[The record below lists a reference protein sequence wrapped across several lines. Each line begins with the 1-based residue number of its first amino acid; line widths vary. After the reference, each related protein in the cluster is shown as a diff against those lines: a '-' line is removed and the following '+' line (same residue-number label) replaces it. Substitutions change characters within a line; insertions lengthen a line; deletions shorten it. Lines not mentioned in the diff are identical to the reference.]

1 MGEIG
6 KTVISVIAETAS
18 WEPERVTLDTEL
30 EELEI
35 NSLDLTEVVMEL
47 EDRYDVA
54 VDLNTAEAWT
64 SLKTVGDVIALVE
77 KLVAG
82 KTAS

>member
-18 WEPERVTLDTEL
+18 WEPDQVTLDTEL

-82 KTAS
+82 KGGS

>member
-18 WEPERVTLDTEL
+18 WEPDQVKLDTEL
-30 EELEI
+30 EELDI

-64 SLKTVGDVIALVE
+64 SLKTVADVIALVE
-77 KLVAG
+77 KLVG
-82 KTAS
+82 EKTGS

>member
-6 KTVISVIAETAS
+6 KTVVSVIAEVAS
-18 WEPERVTLDTEL
+18 WEVDQVRLDTEL
-30 EELEI
+30 EELDI

-47 EDRYDVA
+47 EDRYDVS

-64 SLKTVGDVIALVE
+64 SLKTVGDVIKLVE
-77 KLVAG
+77 KLVAE
-82 KTAS
+82 KTGS